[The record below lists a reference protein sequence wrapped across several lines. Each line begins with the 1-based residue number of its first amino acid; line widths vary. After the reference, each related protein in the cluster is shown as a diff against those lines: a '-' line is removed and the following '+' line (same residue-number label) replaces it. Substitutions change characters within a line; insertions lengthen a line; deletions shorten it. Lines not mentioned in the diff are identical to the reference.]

1 MILYPKVLL
10 LDMSALDFSDQGT
23 QLVAQIGGAYR
34 APPSIGPLLRTA
46 DRAGSTGSI
55 MYVYE
60 MYQDEGEGRPCW
72 WRRFT
77 PREYENER
85 LLRKLQGQGW
95 FETVTLDRD
104 LGPMV
109 AMTKEEAKDLQEA
122 YQPSS
127 QSAQWG
133 KV

>member
-1 MILYPKVLL
+1 
-10 LDMSALDFSDQGT
+10 
-23 QLVAQIGGAYR
+23 
-34 APPSIGPLLRTA
+34 
-46 DRAGSTGSI
+46 

-60 MYQDEGEGRPCW
+60 MYQDEGESGPSW

-77 PREYENER
+77 PIEYENER
-85 LLRKLQGQGW
+85 LLRRLQGQGW

-127 QSAQWG
+127 QNDRWG